1 MLKFLNTG
9 IWVESHSYMFLKF
22 SLKIESLLNTKAETK
37 SHVTNDHLE
46 RVVCQNPWETWLVL
60 GYR

>member
-9 IWVESHSYMFLKF
+9 IWVESHSYIFLKF

-46 RVVCQNPWETWLVL
+46 SVVCQNP
-60 GYR
+60 